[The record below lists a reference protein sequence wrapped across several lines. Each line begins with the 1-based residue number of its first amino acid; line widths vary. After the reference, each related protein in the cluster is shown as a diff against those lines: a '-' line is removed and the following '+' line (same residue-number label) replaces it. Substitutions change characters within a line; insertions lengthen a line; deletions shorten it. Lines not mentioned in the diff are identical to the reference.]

1 MTQPMPL
8 SFSRLSTFEQCPAQ
22 FDYLYVSKRVKSTM
36 NEASEYGDTSIH
48 YVKVNGQERPSKRE
62 EWDERHLLRPQLP

>member
-1 MTQPMPL
+1 MEFAGSIGQ
-8 SFSRLSTFEQCPAQ
+8 
-22 FDYLYVSKRVKSTM
+22 KRSSSEGGPIEKGRQK
-36 NEASEYGDTSIH
+36 ASEYGDTSIH